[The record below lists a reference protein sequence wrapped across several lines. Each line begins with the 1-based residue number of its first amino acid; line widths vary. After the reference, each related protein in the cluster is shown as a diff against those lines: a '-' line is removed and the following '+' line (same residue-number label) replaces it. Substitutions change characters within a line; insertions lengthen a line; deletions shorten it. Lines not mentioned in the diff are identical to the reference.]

1 MHAFYGKQ
9 QHLYAKL
16 VCPVCGCTFWRN
28 WIWNEFGSLL
38 LCLLDE
44 GTVHGQLQAPV
55 RALRKRRLQL
65 PFDILRNFV
74 GHIWSAGNKEVE
86 AVVVFQ
92 KKLLF
97 AHRTDEC
104 FRRNLLCCT
113 CSEIAQKCSKKWKT
127 CITKT
132 TSKTYALYNIPKLFF
147 QIITMQQAGVRGAR
161 GVGASCT
168 HSNMLVKAVTTPIN
182 LNSHAELVGVQSPRV
197 KGCNQI
203 VAIRLH

>member
-1 MHAFYGKQ
+1 MERIWKSVTVSPRRGNCARTAASPRKGFMKASAAIAFRYIEKFCWAYMKRWKQ
-9 QHLYAKL
+9 RSRSCCC
-16 VCPVCGCTFWRN
+16 V
-28 WIWNEFGSLL
+28 S
-38 LCLLDE
+38 
-44 GTVHGQLQAPV
+44 
-55 RALRKRRLQL
+55 
-65 PFDILRNFV
+65 
-74 GHIWSAGNKEVE
+74 
-86 AVVVFQ
+86 

-147 QIITMQQAGVRGAR
+147 QIITMQQAGVRSAR

-197 KGCNQI
+197 TGCNQI